1 MANLNVTYDQ
11 MQSAAG
17 RLRDGQSELEAN
29 LQRLRQ
35 LVAQLVQDGFTTT
48 RASGAFDASYTEFT
62 TGATKTVQ
70 GIEGMA
76 SFLEKA
82 AQALQSTDEQ
92 LASQLGQWTPGRAR
106 PAGDG
111 GLADHDPRGRRLA
124 WARPRRVTAQAREWP
139 STFTMMPRRRS
150 SAIAW
155 VSSGTVRPRACLS
168 ATTTTSPL
176 VRRPNRRVRRSDQL
190 SPVSG
195 AG

>member
-1 MANLNVTYDQ
+1 MGSGARVAYRRSNTELPGTTAGPNEGGPMANLNVTYDQ
-11 MQSAAG
+11 MNSAAA

-92 LASQLGQWTPGRAR
+92 LASQLGQ
-106 PAGDG
+106 
-111 GLADHDPRGRRLA
+111 
-124 WARPRRVTAQAREWP
+124 
-139 STFTMMPRRRS
+139 
-150 SAIAW
+150 
-155 VSSGTVRPRACLS
+155 
-168 ATTTTSPL
+168 
-176 VRRPNRRVRRSDQL
+176 
-190 SPVSG
+190 
-195 AG
+195 

>member
-62 TGATKTVQ
+62 TGATKSVQ

-92 LASQLGQWTPGRAR
+92 LASQLGQ
-106 PAGDG
+106 
-111 GLADHDPRGRRLA
+111 
-124 WARPRRVTAQAREWP
+124 
-139 STFTMMPRRRS
+139 
-150 SAIAW
+150 
-155 VSSGTVRPRACLS
+155 
-168 ATTTTSPL
+168 
-176 VRRPNRRVRRSDQL
+176 
-190 SPVSG
+190 
-195 AG
+195 

>member
-1 MANLNVTYDQ
+1 MTTLP

-82 AQALQSTDEQ
+82 AQALQSTD
-92 LASQLGQWTPGRAR
+92 RN
-106 PAGDG
+106 
-111 GLADHDPRGRRLA
+111 
-124 WARPRRVTAQAREWP
+124 
-139 STFTMMPRRRS
+139 
-150 SAIAW
+150 
-155 VSSGTVRPRACLS
+155 LS
-168 ATTTTSPL
+168 
-176 VRRPNRRVRRSDQL
+176 RRVR
-190 SPVSG
+190 PVGVRRRVGSRWLV

>member
-11 MQSAAG
+11 MNSAAG

-92 LASQLGQWTPGRAR
+92 LASQLGQ
-106 PAGDG
+106 
-111 GLADHDPRGRRLA
+111 
-124 WARPRRVTAQAREWP
+124 
-139 STFTMMPRRRS
+139 
-150 SAIAW
+150 
-155 VSSGTVRPRACLS
+155 
-168 ATTTTSPL
+168 
-176 VRRPNRRVRRSDQL
+176 
-190 SPVSG
+190 
-195 AG
+195 